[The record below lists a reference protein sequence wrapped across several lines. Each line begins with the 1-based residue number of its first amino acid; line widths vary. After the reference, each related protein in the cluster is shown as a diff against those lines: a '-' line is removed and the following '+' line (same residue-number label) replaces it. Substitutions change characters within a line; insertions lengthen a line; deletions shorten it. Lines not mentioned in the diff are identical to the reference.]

1 MVDTGQKLPPPGMW
15 DLLIRNV
22 TRDAVPLTSAQLEQL
37 RQTRTELGATR
48 WKQLLDVARDEA
60 KRRKRHSQ
68 TPPSA
73 KPSTPPRSRTPK
85 PPQRRTL
92 TPSEQP
98 PPAPAVV
105 VREQRV
111 ASPSAGA
118 AARAGVAATCASAPT
133 SPTAVAA
140 ASARKRQLADA
151 RAVAA
156 CASAARKRAIQ
167 DARESRRALQV
178 LETALEKRD
187 AELREARAV
196 AKAAAAERDALRERV
211 NASNAGAALHEYA
224 GAALRRLDSARGAAL
239 LAAAVVV
246 DSAMTEGCPAPAKL
260 ALAAAEDHLRAF
272 ASAALTV
279 SEKFGAGAAPPTR
292 AAASVGATDAAA
304 DAQHFAELAA
314 HLDRESASVPAV
326 GARTWAAPT
335 PTREGPK
342 GAWR

>member
-1 MVDTGQKLPPPGMW
+1 
-15 DLLIRNV
+15 
-22 TRDAVPLTSAQLEQL
+22 
-37 RQTRTELGATR
+37 
-48 WKQLLDVARDEA
+48 LDVARDEA
-60 KRRKRHSQ
+60 KRRKRLAGSQ
-68 TPPSA
+68 TPPLA
-73 KPSTPPRSRTPK
+73 KPSTPRSRTPK
-85 PPQRRTL
+85 PPQHRTP

-98 PPAPAVV
+98 LPAPAVV
-105 VREQRV
+105 VRAERA

-118 AARAGVAATCASAPT
+118 AARVGAAAAAASQSAGAAARATAAARAGEATTSASAPT
-133 SPTAVAA
+133 SPAAVAA

-167 DARESRRALQV
+167 DACASRRAIQ
-178 LETALEKRD
+178 ALEAALGKRD

-196 AKAAAAERDALRERV
+196 AKAAAAGCDALRERV

-224 GAALRRLDSARGAAL
+224 CAALRHLDSARGAAL

-292 AAASVGATDAAA
+292 ATASVGSLDAAA
-304 DAQHFAELAA
+304 DAQHFAELAE
-314 HLDRESASVPAV
+314 HLDRAAGHVPAAA
-326 GARTWAAPT
+326 ARAWAVPT